1 MRTINPGLFARLM
14 LLPDHARADVLEFVG
29 ATPVTET
36 LLSDVIDSYSKRPY
50 NERRTASAEAN

>member
-1 MRTINPGLFARLM
+1 M

-36 LLSDVIDSYSKRPY
+36 LLSDVIDSFAKRPFS
-50 NERRTASAEAN
+50 ERRAAPADAS